1 MNCKES
7 LQKLY
12 DFLDGELEKVPKNE
26 IERHLDRCRHCWDRF
41 EFEKQLKAL
50 VKKSCCKEVCPDTLR
65 RRIQSLLE
73 KY

>member
-7 LQKLY
+7 LKKLY
-12 DFLDGELEKVPKNE
+12 DFLDKELGTAPMGE
-26 IERHLDRCRHCWDRF
+26 IEKHLDCCRHCWDRF

-50 VKKSCCKEVCPDTLR
+50 FKKSCCKEACPDALK